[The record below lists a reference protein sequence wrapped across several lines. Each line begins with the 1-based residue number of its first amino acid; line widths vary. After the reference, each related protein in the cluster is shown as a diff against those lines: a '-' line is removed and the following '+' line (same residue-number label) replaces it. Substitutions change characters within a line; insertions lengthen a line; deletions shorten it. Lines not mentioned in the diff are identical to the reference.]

1 MKFNVSKY
9 SENFL
14 CSFYWYCYVGL
25 DDKAKSVLAKKQ
37 QNDPAP
43 DMEAMEEEFNDSTLS
58 PVAVV
63 SLFYVKVCFRNFTKN
78 KFQEEIWTQD
88 FSTYEKK
95 VASYLRLHRK
105 AAEPAAKD
113 ANQNLERVRTTIHV
127 GDSLDFWI
135 KPVISL

>member
-43 DMEAMEEEFNDSTLS
+43 DMEAMEEEFNDSQLCLQRS
-58 PVAVV
+58 GRGKFI
-63 SLFYVKVCFRNFTKN
+63 LCKVMF
-78 KFQEEIWTQD
+78 
-88 FSTYEKK
+88 
-95 VASYLRLHRK
+95 
-105 AAEPAAKD
+105 
-113 ANQNLERVRTTIHV
+113 
-127 GDSLDFWI
+127 
-135 KPVISL
+135 

>member
-43 DMEAMEEEFNDSTLS
+43 DMEAMEEEFNDSLNS
-58 PVAVV
+58 V
-63 SLFYVKVCFRNFTKN
+63 SSGRGKFILCKVM
-78 KFQEEIWTQD
+78 FQKL
-88 FSTYEKK
+88 YKK
-95 VASYLRLHRK
+95 
-105 AAEPAAKD
+105 
-113 ANQNLERVRTTIHV
+113 
-127 GDSLDFWI
+127 
-135 KPVISL
+135 